1 MSGWL
6 ETLQALPPAP
16 LLRVQAGVTCM
27 LAGLAWTVQAVHYP
41 LFARVGREAW
51 PAYHAAH
58 VARIT
63 PLVAPLM
70 VLELALAGWVLW
82 AGALPAAAAWAGL
95 GMAGA
100 IWLSTALL
108 QVPLHDRLAQG
119 LDEALVR
126 RLVAT
131 SWLRTL
137 LWTARAGLCLAAA

>member
-6 ETLQALPPAP
+6 EALQGLPPAP
-16 LLRVQAGVTCM
+16 LLRTQLGVTCA
-27 LAGLAWTVQAVHYP
+27 LAGLAWTIQAVHYP

-51 PAYHAAH
+51 PDYHAAH

-63 PLVAPLM
+63 PLVTPLM

-82 AGALPAAAAWAGL
+82 AGVLPPAVAWAGL
-95 GMAGA
+95 LLAGGT
-100 IWLSTALL
+100 WLSTALL
-108 QVPLHDRLAQG
+108 QVPLHERLAQG
-119 LDEALVR
+119 LDEALVQ

-137 LWTARAGLCLAAA
+137 LWTARAALCLACA

>member
-6 ETLQALPPAP
+6 ESLQGLPPAP
-16 LLRVQAGVTCM
+16 LLRTQLGVTCA
-27 LAGLAWTVQAVHYP
+27 LAGLAWTMQAVHYP

-82 AGALPAAAAWAGL
+82 AGVLPPAVAWAGL
-95 GMAGA
+95 LLAGGT
-100 IWLSTALL
+100 WLSTALL
-108 QVPLHDRLAQG
+108 QVPLHERLAQG
-119 LDEALVR
+119 LDEALVQ

-137 LWTARAGLCLAAA
+137 LWSARAGLCLAWA